1 MNSMIE
7 YTLVRKRIKN
17 VYIQIKD
24 GKVIVKAPYS
34 ISKSKIDELISQ
46 KRDWISK
53 RVLKNPPERKIDTID
68 KNYIYILNNK
78 INIKYQKHS
87 KSNIIVNLDENTC
100 IVMLPQSFVNSK
112 ENAAKVNKKIDNELK
127 KLANKYIMNAMEK
140 YIALTGLTPCEIKI
154 RKFKSIWGNC
164 SSKKVIKINQNL
176 IHYGIDQIEYVCL
189 HEITHLKYM
198 NHQKE
203 FWNFVKKYMPNYK
216 EISSELKQ

>member
-100 IVMLPQSFVNSK
+100 IGCGTC
-112 ENAAKVNKKIDNELK
+112 A
-127 KLANKYIMNAMEK
+127 
-140 YIALTGLTPCEIKI
+140 G
-154 RKFKSIWGNC
+154 
-164 SSKKVIKINQNL
+164 
-176 IHYGIDQIEYVCL
+176 VCPV
-189 HEITHLKYM
+189 EAP
-198 NHQKE
+198 E
-203 FWNFVKKYMPNYK
+203 
-216 EISSELKQ
+216 EE